1 MLAWLLIAVCLGVA
15 FLGLKKGLYVMFAT
29 LFNLLFA
36 VFISV
41 LSTPTVLSYS
51 PQYARNAYYAALGV
65 LLLLFCLVFGLL
77 QTFAWFYFLRHRD
90 DYFPKILDWIGGF
103 LVGGA
108 CGYVIV
114 TLLILILCIMP
125 CSVKGKLDWL
135 CTRDKM
141 QTLSVPGVCKACNFL
156 AWYSL
161 ECFDGDTEKTVD
173 TLLALT
179 EPVQEEEIRYYI
191 PEESSLNGSRQVLP
205 QADQRDG
212 KRIDLEEKSPI
223 R

>member
-1 MLAWLLIAVCLGVA
+1 MLAWLLMAVCLGFG

-41 LSTPTVLSYS
+41 LSTLTLLSYS
-51 PQYARNAYYAALGV
+51 PEYARNGYYAALGA
-65 LLLLFCLVFGLL
+65 LLLFGLIFGLL
-77 QTFAWFYFLRHRD
+77 QTFAWLYFLRHRD

-103 LVGGA
+103 GVGGA
-108 CGYVIV
+108 CGYIIG
-114 TLLILILCIMP
+114 TLLILTLCIMP
-125 CSVKGKLDWL
+125 CSVQGKLDWL

-173 TLLALT
+173 NLLHLT
-179 EPVQEEEIRYYI
+179 DPPEEER
-191 PEESSLNGSRQVLP
+191 
-205 QADQRDG
+205 
-212 KRIDLEEKSPI
+212 
-223 R
+223 